1 MRRIIAL
8 TFASLSLIILSPI
21 FLVVAICAKLQ
32 SPGPTFYKSQRIGQ
46 HGITFEMYKFRTM
59 VANADSFGQELTAY
73 RDPRITLIGSF
84 LRRWKL
90 DEIPQLINIIKGEMS
105 IIGPRPES
113 PYYVQYYT
121 QNQRQILQILPGIT
135 GPSQFANRNEEEKL
149 KGKPNPEQF
158 YIDTLMP
165 EKLQI
170 DLEYIKRRNCY
181 SDMLWVIRTILV
193 LFYIK

>member
-1 MRRIIAL
+1 
-8 TFASLSLIILSPI
+8 
-21 FLVVAICAKLQ
+21 
-32 SPGPTFYKSQRIGQ
+32 
-46 HGITFEMYKFRTM
+46 
-59 VANADSFGQELTAY
+59 
-73 RDPRITLIGSF
+73 
-84 LRRWKL
+84 
-90 DEIPQLINIIKGEMS
+90 MS

-121 QNQRQILQILPGIT
+121 QNQRQILQVLPGIT

-181 SDMLWVIRTILV
+181 SDMLWVIRTILGII
-193 LFYIK
+193 LY

>member
-1 MRRIIAL
+1 M
-8 TFASLSLIILSPI
+8 F
-21 FLVVAICAKLQ
+21 
-32 SPGPTFYKSQRIGQ
+32 
-46 HGITFEMYKFRTM
+46 KFRTM
-59 VANADSFGQELTAY
+59 SPTLDENGKLLSDRL
-73 RDPRITLIGSF
+73 RITKLGLF
-84 LRRWKL
+84 LRSSSL
-90 DEIPQLINIIKGEMS
+90 DELPELWNVIKGEMS

-121 QNQRQILQILPGIT
+121 QNQRQILQVLPGIT

-158 YIDTLMP
+158 YIDILMP

-181 SDMLWVIRTILV
+181 SDMLWVVRTILGII
-193 LFYIK
+193 LY